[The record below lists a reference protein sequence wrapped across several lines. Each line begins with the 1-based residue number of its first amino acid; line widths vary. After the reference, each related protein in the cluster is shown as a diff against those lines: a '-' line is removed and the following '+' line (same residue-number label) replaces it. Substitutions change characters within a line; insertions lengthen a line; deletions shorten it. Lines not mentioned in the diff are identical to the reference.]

1 MWPHLRPSNCALRR
15 SRSCA
20 TAWAKSCWCAA
31 IPRRWRI
38 PACESP
44 PAEPPRPQSGVPR
57 SRGLNFG
64 PVSPNREDTL
74 RVPQGY
80 SHGVVV
86 RWGDPIMPG
95 GLAFDFN
102 NQ

>member
-1 MWPHLRPSNCALRR
+1 M
-15 SRSCA
+15 
-20 TAWAKSCWCAA
+20 
-31 IPRRWRI
+31 
-38 PACESP
+38 
-44 PAEPPRPQSGVPR
+44 
-57 SRGLNFG
+57 
-64 PVSPNREDTL
+64 SPNREDTL